1 MRMFKGRVF
10 IGILAVIV
18 FVGIIAVFYS
28 SMDVDYVKTGG
39 EIVEKLE
46 SDLNLYLREKNSEGK
61 NKIELRI
68 EESINKVTD
77 VAYEFLPRFYLARST
92 YFQSKNLYKEA
103 LDDLDI
109 VLKSKWIEREIA
121 YINKAVIYEKMGQIE
136 DALLVYDGII
146 KQTKFEF
153 IKVKAL
159 LGKALIVE
167 GRDKNMAIDIYDQ
180 ISKFSYENNLY
191 VNIAKNKLLQLK

>member
-1 MRMFKGRVF
+1 MFRGKIF

-18 FVGIIAVFYS
+18 FVSIVAVFYS

-46 SDLNLYLREKNSEGK
+46 GDLNLYLRERGDEERS
-61 NKIELRI
+61 KIELGI
-68 EESINKVTD
+68 KESIGKVGEI
-77 VAYEFLPRFYLARST
+77 AHEFFPRFYLARST
-92 YFQSKNLYKEA
+92 YLQSKGLYKEA

-121 YINKAVIYEKMGQIE
+121 YLNKAVIYEKMGQVE
-136 DALLVYDGII
+136 DALLVYDNII

-153 IKVKAL
+153 MRIKAL
-159 LGKALIVE
+159 LSKALIVE
-167 GRDKNMAIDIYDQ
+167 VKDKNMAVDIYEQ
-180 ISKFSYENNLY
+180 ISNFSYENNLY

>member
-1 MRMFKGRVF
+1 MFKGRVF